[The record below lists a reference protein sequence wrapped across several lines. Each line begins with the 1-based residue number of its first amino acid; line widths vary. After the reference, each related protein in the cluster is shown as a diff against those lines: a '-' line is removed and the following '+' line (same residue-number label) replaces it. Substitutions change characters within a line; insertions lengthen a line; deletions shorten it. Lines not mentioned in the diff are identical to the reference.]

1 MNFKVSAY
9 GDKSVLI
16 ELDSGKP
23 IKYLEQIQKLFPE
36 ANVRVG
42 LQSLVITFPEIA
54 DYFERVESACV
65 DLTPAELQGMGKEI
79 AIDVDYTGEDLKSAS
94 ALLGM
99 TASELIK
106 VHQETIWEVA
116 LIGFAPGFPY
126 LVPLNETRLDNLPR
140 LETPRERVPAG
151 AVAIAA
157 GMSCV
162 YPSAMPGGW
171 QLIGTTTAKLF
182 DATNNKNPSL
192 LSAGDIVRF
201 RESK

>member
-1 MNFKVSAY
+1 MNFTVSAY

-23 IKYLEQIQKLFPE
+23 IEYVEQMQNLFPE

-42 LQSLVITFPEIA
+42 LQSLMITFPEIA
-54 DYFERVESACV
+54 DYVEGVESACAN
-65 DLTPAELQGMGKEI
+65 LTPAESNGIGKEI
-79 AIDVDYTGEDLKSAS
+79 TIDVDYTGEDLESVS

-99 TASELIK
+99 TTSELIK
-106 VHQETIWEVA
+106 LHQETLWQVA

-126 LVPLNETRLDNLPR
+126 LVPINENRFENLAR

-171 QLIGTTTAKLF
+171 HLIGTTTAKLF
-182 DATNNKNPSL
+182 DATNNQNPSL
-192 LSAGDIVRF
+192 LSAGDVVRF

>member
-1 MNFKVSAY
+1 MNFTVSAY

-23 IKYLEQIQKLFPE
+23 IEYLEQIQKLFPE
-36 ANVRVG
+36 ADVRVG
-42 LQSLVITFPEIA
+42 LQSLMISFPDIA
-54 DYFERVESACV
+54 DYVERVESACAN
-65 DLTPAELQGMGKEI
+65 LTPAESNGIRKEI
-79 AIDVDYTGEDLKSAS
+79 AIDVDYTGEDLESAS

-106 VHQETIWEVA
+106 VHQETIWQVA

-126 LVPLNETRLDNLPR
+126 LVPINETRFEKLPR

-162 YPSAMPGGW
+162 YPSGMPGGW
-171 QLIGTTTAKLF
+171 HLIGTTTTKLF
-182 DATNNKNPSL
+182 DANDNQHPSL

-201 RESK
+201 RESQ

>member
-1 MNFKVSAY
+1 MNFTVSAY
-9 GDKSVLI
+9 GDKAVLI
-16 ELDSGKP
+16 ELQSGKP
-23 IKYLEQIQKLFPE
+23 VEYLEQMQKMFPE

-42 LQSLVITFPEIA
+42 LQSLMISFPESA
-54 DYFERVESACV
+54 DYVERVENACV
-65 DLTPAELQGMGKEI
+65 DLTPSESNGNGKEVTI
-79 AIDVDYTGEDLKSAS
+79 AVDYTGEDLESAS

-99 TASELIK
+99 TTSELIK
-106 VHQETIWEVA
+106 LHQETIWQVA

-126 LVPLNETRLDNLPR
+126 LVPINQTRFENLAR

-171 QLIGTTTAKLF
+171 HLIGTTTANLF
-182 DATNNKNPSL
+182 DENSNQNPSL
-192 LSAGDIVRF
+192 LSAGDVVRF